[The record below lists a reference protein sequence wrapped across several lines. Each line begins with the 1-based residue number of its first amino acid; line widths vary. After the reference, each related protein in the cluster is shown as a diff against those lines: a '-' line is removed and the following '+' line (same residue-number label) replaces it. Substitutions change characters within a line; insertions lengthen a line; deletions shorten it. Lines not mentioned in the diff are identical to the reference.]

1 MRELKFLVG
10 ISLLSILVG
19 CAGVGVVASSDPLA
33 MLNDAQELF
42 QKQDR
47 PLPAERLIRE
57 ALAIYKERDD
67 PHGLG
72 NSYRQYGDF
81 LRSPAVSQWETVY
94 RRDGF
99 QDKSVTF
106 DNRLVKASEYY
117 SKALGYYQRAEE
129 QHRKAN
135 RFDSLTNVYFNMA
148 WSYQMLDDREKACS
162 NLDRA
167 LEANAENVKRNPT
180 VRQFGSITDAV
191 ASAKRQAHCA

>member
-1 MRELKFLVG
+1 MRVLKFLVG
-10 ISLLSILVG
+10 VSLLSILVG
-19 CAGVGVVASSDPLA
+19 CAGVGVVVSSDPLA
-33 MLNDAQELF
+33 KLNDAQELY
-42 QKQDR
+42 QRQDR

-57 ALAIYKERDD
+57 ALAIYKEQDD

-117 SKALGYYQRAEE
+117 SKALEYYQRAEV
-129 QHRKAN
+129 QHRKAS

-162 NLDRA
+162 NLDKA

-180 VRQFGSITDAV
+180 AKQFGSIANAV
-191 ASAKRQAHCA
+191 ASAKQQARCA

>member
-19 CAGVGVVASSDPLA
+19 CAGVGVVASSDPLTK
-33 MLNDAQELF
+33 LNDAQELY
-42 QKQDR
+42 QRQDR

-57 ALAIYKERDD
+57 ALAIYKEQDD

-117 SKALGYYQRAEE
+117 SKALEYYQRAEE

-148 WSYQMLDDREKACS
+148 WSYQMLNDREKACS
-162 NLDRA
+162 SLDRA

-180 VRQFGSITDAV
+180 VKQFGSITNAV
-191 ASAKRQAHCA
+191 ASAKRQARCG